1 MIMKTE
7 LVVKALENGTVIDHI
22 PADQTFKVVKL
33 LGLEDIPN
41 QVTIGVNL
49 SSQKLG
55 KKGIIKVSDKFFE
68 KAELDR
74 VAIIAPDAKVNII
87 RNYEV
92 VEKIKLT
99 LPDEITGILQCIN
112 PMCVTNKE
120 RGVET
125 RFHILDKK
133 HCTVKCHYCERIINQ
148 EDLILK

>member
-1 MIMKTE
+1 MSKKE
-7 LVVKALENGTVIDHI
+7 LVVSALENGTVIDHI

-33 LGLEDIPN
+33 LGLEECSD

-49 SSQKLG
+49 GSKKLG
-55 KKGIIKVSDKFFE
+55 KKGIIKVADKFFA
-68 KAELDR
+68 KDELDR

-92 VEKIKLT
+92 VEKIELT
-99 LPDEITGILQCIN
+99 LPDEVTGILQCIN

-133 HCTVKCHYCERIINQ
+133 HGTVKCHYCERIINQ